1 MSESLRWECAPHS
14 QRSLARAAAS
24 CDGPLFGHDRHPMR
38 PKTTLVLVLLLLL
51 ILGAFALQLL
61 TTSEGEPI
69 PVIDR
74 PPATSTVPATSVPS

>member
-1 MSESLRWECAPHS
+1 
-14 QRSLARAAAS
+14 
-24 CDGPLFGHDRHPMR
+24 MR

-51 ILGAFALQLL
+51 ILGAFTLQLL

-74 PPATSTVPATSVPS
+74 PPATSTIPATSASS